1 MLREPEVAE
10 TKDRGDGGSGT
21 TSQLITRDRRRSNE
35 RYQQVPASVT
45 PLSLSHCRPKHARP
59 ESTFDARRK
68 ITTSYSGRR
77 LRLLLTAAYNM
88 ALVPKPSA
96 TRELGAKD
104 TCWVRHSPRFV
115 CYRLLQRYSLMRRT
129 PGGHRRSLRWRR
141 ATARQPASDSTVISG
156 EIAANIGGLAEAV
169 PGGAAGVSVR

>member
-1 MLREPEVAE
+1 MSVSSQGRRTPLGMLREPEVAE

-77 LRLLLTAAYNM
+77 LRPLLTAAYNM

-104 TCWVRHSPRFV
+104 TCWVRHSPRV
-115 CYRLLQRYSLMRRT
+115 RMPS
-129 PGGHRRSLRWRR
+129 S
-141 ATARQPASDSTVISG
+141 ATALQPHAPNPRWPPSLVTLEEGHGETTGKRQHRHQWRDH
-156 EIAANIGGLAEAV
+156 
-169 PGGAAGVSVR
+169 R